1 MKSRLSAAA
10 VLVALS
16 LPAFAVSAVAQQPP
30 PVGVPAPETA
40 PAPGTDAPPSSPP
53 PPPVRDA
60 RPDRGP
66 PPYMGMRAERH
77 GGGGRHWRRF
87 GDRQGAEFTV
97 REDAGGT
104 TVEVKCAADEPMKA
118 CADIMMML
126 LDRVGQSDDATP
138 PVQ

>member
-1 MKSRLSAAA
+1 
-10 VLVALS
+10 
-16 LPAFAVSAVAQQPP
+16 
-30 PVGVPAPETA
+30 
-40 PAPGTDAPPSSPP
+40 
-53 PPPVRDA
+53 
-60 RPDRGP
+60 
-66 PPYMGMRAERH
+66 MGMRAERH